1 MLSGQHFEK
10 KSFFIGHFPPCRLC
24 DILYQAADIALI
36 ALERYN
42 MLTIFDKISDNG
54 LLQAVRRG
62 LILII
67 PIIMAGSFALVLNNF
82 PVQSYQDFMLLAFGD
97 AWKNLGGY
105 IWQGTFAILSVA
117 VLISIS
123 YSLTEAYVN
132 RTNVDLHPFFGS
144 MTALA
149 CYIAIMYI
157 PESAIPL
164 QFLGALGL
172 FIAILIAVLSSQ
184 MFILL
189 HRFGR
194 FRMRIYS
201 DSADRTVGQ
210 SLNALFPAFITIC
223 AFAAVH
229 MFFDAAG
236 VRDMQTSMYERFR
249 MLFGDTANADLG
261 TALGFVLLSHLFW
274 IFGLHGTNI
283 MEPVVHNVFVPNLEL
298 NGLELAQG
306 LEPTHMYSKEFFDI
320 FVFPG
325 GSGASLCLIIAIIFL
340 TKRTNTRQIAI
351 ISAVPG
357 IFNINEILIYGVPIV
372 LNPFFAVPFILTPAV
387 LTLTTTVSMSIGLVP
402 LAVKS
407 ANWTTPVILSGFMA
421 TGSVSGS
428 LLQLFNI
435 IVGAACYG
443 PFVIMFQKHKER
455 EGQKAL
461 KGLTECVLAGM
472 QNLTARGDG
481 IGNLARGLA
490 IALKEDLHQATA
502 DAEDRPDCPLFL
514 EYQPQ
519 IKSDGSL
526 HGVEALLRW
535 KHPQLGMIPP
545 PVAVALAED
554 YEIEDLLCRW
564 TLRRSFRELKKW
576 SERGMSTILSV
587 NLSPT
592 QISDDIAEIVAH
604 ELETNSIDPKLI
616 ELEVTEQLALTTAS
630 RRRLAQLKEL
640 GVRLAMDDFGMGH
653 TSLMYLK
660 EFDVSTLKLDGV
672 LVRDIVDSPT
682 SRDIIRSISHLANS
696 SGIELIAEY
705 VETREQSDMLHSL
718 GVHVY
723 QGYLYSKPL
732 LPDRL
737 FTYSEGL
744 RSSSATP
751 AVNPT

>member
-1 MLSGQHFEK
+1 ML
-10 KSFFIGHFPPCRLC
+10 P
-24 DILYQAADIALI
+24 
-36 ALERYN
+36 
-42 MLTIFDKISDNG
+42 IFDKISDNK

-67 PIIMAGSFALVLNNF
+67 PIVMAGSFALVLNNF
-82 PVQSYQDFMLLAFGD
+82 PVRAYQDFMLLAFGD

-123 YSLTEAYVN
+123 YSMTEAYIH
-132 RTNVDLHPFFGS
+132 RTNVDLHPFFGP

-149 CYIAIMYI
+149 CYIAVMYI

-172 FIAILIAVLSSQ
+172 FISIVIAVLSSQ
-184 MFILL
+184 LFILL
-189 HRFGR
+189 HAFGR

-210 SLNALFPAFITIC
+210 SLHALFPAFITIC
-223 AFAAVH
+223 AFAVIH
-229 MFFDAAG
+229 LLFDSAG
-236 VRDMQTSMYERFR
+236 VYDMQTLMYERFR
-249 MLFGDTANADLG
+249 TLFGDTASADLG

-283 MEPVVHNVFVPNLEL
+283 MEPVVNNVFVPNLEL
-298 NGLELAQG
+298 NNLELAQG
-306 LEPTHMYSKEFFDI
+306 LAPTHIYSKEFFDI

-325 GSGASLCLIIAIIFL
+325 GSGASLCLILAIIFL

-351 ISAVPG
+351 ISSIPG

-372 LNPFFAVPFILTPAV
+372 LNPFFAIPFILTPAV
-387 LTLTTTVSMSIGLVP
+387 LTLTTTAAMSAGLVP
-402 LAVKS
+402 LATMS
-407 ANWTTPVILSGFMA
+407 ANWTTPVLLSGFMA
-421 TGSVSGS
+421 TGSVAGS

-435 IVGAACYG
+435 LVGAVCYG
-443 PFVIMFQKHKER
+443 PFVILFQKHKEQ

-472 QNLTARGDG
+472 QNLTARGDN

-490 IALKEDLHQATA
+490 IALKEDLHQAMA
-502 DAEDRPDCPLFL
+502 DAADKPDGPLFL

-519 IKSDGSL
+519 IRSDGSL
-526 HGVEALLRW
+526 HGIEALLRW
-535 KHPQLGMIPP
+535 RHPQFGMVPP
-545 PVAVALAED
+545 PVAIALAED
-554 YEIEDLLCRW
+554 SETEGLLCRW
-564 TLRRSFRELKKW
+564 TLRRSFRELKNW
-576 SERGMSTILSV
+576 NERGLVTILSV

-592 QISDDIAEIVAH
+592 QISDDIARIVAH
-604 ELETNSIDPKLI
+604 ELEANSIEPSLI

-672 LVRDIVDSPT
+672 LVKDIVDSTT
-682 SRDIIRSISHLANS
+682 SRDIIRSVAHLANA

-705 VETREQSDMLHSL
+705 VETREQSDVLRSL

-737 FTYSEGL
+737 FIYSEGL
-744 RSSSATP
+744 RSSSMLLHDRE
-751 AVNPT
+751 